1 MKQIFHAYIL
11 NTEFNA
17 ADADMQHFI
26 SDVLGKEIN
35 PDDLSL
41 EPDLIILEK
50 RKERKNIIDAD
61 VEAAMRS
68 LELKPFGDRK
78 LLIISHSD
86 LMTVRAQNRILKKLE
101 EPSGD
106 AVIAL
111 VTRTPDL
118 MLDTIRSR
126 CIEKRFDF
134 KQNFSEEVEEIG
146 KTIARH
152 IENKEKGFI
161 AFPDIEK
168 AIDTDIQGVLSFMQQ
183 HFSKGISYEN
193 ADIVLGIEAVKAGL
207 FRGLNPKYAV
217 KGMYLDMVMK

>member
-17 ADADMQHFI
+17 ADTDMRQFI

-134 KQNFSEEVEEIG
+134 KQNFSEEVEKIG
-146 KTIARH
+146 RTIAKH
-152 IENKEKGFI
+152 IEDRERSYI
-161 AFPDIEK
+161 AFPDIDK
-168 AIDTDIQGVLSFMQQ
+168 AIDTDVQGVLSFLQRY
-183 HFSKGISYEN
+183 FSEEISYKN
-193 ADIVLGIEAVKAGL
+193 ADLVLGIEAVKADL

-217 KGMYLDMVMK
+217 KGMYLDMIMK

>member
-17 ADADMQHFI
+17 ADADMWQFI

-41 EPDLIILEK
+41 EPDIIILEK

-134 KQNFSEEVEEIG
+134 KQNFS
-146 KTIARH
+146 
-152 IENKEKGFI
+152 GFI
-161 AFPDIEK
+161 SSCLLFA
-168 AIDTDIQGVLSFMQQ
+168 
-183 HFSKGISYEN
+183 
-193 ADIVLGIEAVKAGL
+193 VLGQYFWCHLIFHHLNCKSGNFSVMRIFQHIGSYRQFQV
-207 FRGLNPKYAV
+207 FR
-217 KGMYLDMVMK
+217 